1 MDTGETDGDLDAF
14 QSPDASL
21 LTKVKVIYDPAL
33 SAVTIW
39 MLDSFMS
46 MLPIPS
52 VLGYPALTAG

>member
-33 SAVTIW
+33 SAVTI
-39 MLDSFMS
+39 
-46 MLPIPS
+46 
-52 VLGYPALTAG
+52 

>member
-1 MDTGETDGDLDAF
+1 
-14 QSPDASL
+14 
-21 LTKVKVIYDPAL
+21 
-33 SAVTIW
+33 VTIW